1 MKGPI
6 TYQCA
11 RKQLSSTSIGRL
23 LQSTNIDTEEHG
35 DSLQEMRVHALKGY
49 TIGAGALQNS
59 RTLNKRL
66 ANMYTN

>member
-1 MKGPI
+1 
-6 TYQCA
+6 
-11 RKQLSSTSIGRL
+11 